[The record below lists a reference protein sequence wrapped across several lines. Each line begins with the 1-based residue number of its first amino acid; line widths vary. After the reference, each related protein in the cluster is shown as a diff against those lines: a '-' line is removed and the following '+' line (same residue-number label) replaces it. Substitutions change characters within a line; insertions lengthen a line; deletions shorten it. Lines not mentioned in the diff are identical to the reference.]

1 MVKYIFL
8 ILYFFVSVGVAKLP
22 ELNAEQKSL
31 KISQMRIDI
40 KIVAN
45 IATTTMDIKYYN
57 PYDRD
62 LTGEFSMPL
71 REGEKI
77 SRYALM
83 IDGRLREGVVVEKVK
98 AREAFEA
105 VVRKNIDPGIANITK
120 GNYFKTKIYPIP
132 AKGYKRV
139 VVETTQQLNSDHY
152 ILPIQDQK
160 PIDKFILN
168 IEIIKSDV
176 KEQIK
181 LSEFN
186 QIHVTEDNQAYVV
199 HFQKENFSLRK
210 PIKFR
215 LPKIDRSNYQLFTQ
229 TIDKKTYFY
238 LHLNSPKL
246 SKKEK
251 KAPKSITIYWDNSFS
266 ADSRDIDRELKLLDS
281 YLRSIRGAKNIYLIP
296 FNYKLNKS
304 KKFKIDQ
311 DTIPLIQYIKSLK
324 NDGGTTLA
332 RLKLNLKSDEI
343 LLFSDAINTIGG
355 EGAKVGKKPIYSITS
370 SSGSNYSFLKKISSK
385 TSGEFVNLNNLT
397 DEEALNLLTQDREKF
412 LSCSYKKSEIG
423 DIYPNIATHVGKTLD
438 IVGILKSQ
446 KAKLV
451 VNFGDQNGITK
462 RETFIITKGKD
473 SPNISHLWA
482 SKKLDF
488 LSLDREKNKK
498 SIKRLSQKYNIITR
512 DMAFI
517 VLDSVEDYVKY
528 KIRPPKELREEYNRV
543 ISQIKKD
550 KRDRQKEIKI
560 DNLRRI
566 NELKSWYKNPP
577 KIDREK
583 RQNEN
588 EDGGGLGGDI
598 APVVEASPVSEPML
612 DDSLSSRKSKKL
624 KKSKRENSS
633 IQILSWVPD
642 APYMKKLRSIS
653 IKSFDKYYYEFKKSN
668 LNRPAFYIEVSDY
681 LFKKGLHKRAVRV
694 LTNAVELDLENPE
707 LLKVVAKRLMDEK
720 EYSLAIMIYKEIK
733 TLRPDEP
740 QSYRDLAIAYKNRKN
755 YQKAL
760 DYYNYILS
768 KDWGRFDDIKD
779 VIFNELNALISQH
792 RKRVNLK
799 KVDRAYIYHM
809 PLDVRITV
817 SWSSND
823 NDIDLWVVDP
833 DGEKCYY
840 SYPNTRMGGKISRD
854 FTQGYGPEE
863 FTLKKAKRG
872 IYIVYLH
879 YFSESRPSI
888 TGPVTIHGKLTTHY
902 GTKNEKSKKI
912 MIQLEKDKDTMQI
925 GILKFN

>member
-1 MVKYIFL
+1 MAKYIFL
-8 ILYFFVSVGVAKLP
+8 ILWFFLSVSMAKLP

-31 KISQMRIDI
+31 KISQMSVDI

-45 IATTTMDIKYYN
+45 IATTTMDIEYYN

-77 SRYALM
+77 SRYALVV
-83 IDGRLREGVVVEKVK
+83 DGRLREGVVVDKVK

-105 VVRKNIDPGIANITK
+105 VVRKKIDPGIANITK

-139 VVETTQQLNSDHY
+139 VVETTQQLNSDYY

-160 PIDKFILN
+160 PIDKFTLN
-168 IEIIKSDV
+168 IEITKSSAD
-176 KEQIK
+176 EQIK
-181 LSEFN
+181 LLEFN

-199 HFQKENFSLRK
+199 HFQKENFALKR

-215 LPKIDRSNYQLFTQ
+215 LPKMDRSNYQLFTQ
-229 TIDKKTYFY
+229 TIDNKRYFY
-238 LHLNSPKL
+238 LHLTTPKL

-251 KAPKSITIYWDNSFS
+251 KAPKSIAIYWDNSFS
-266 ADSRDIDRELKLLDS
+266 AKDRDVDRELKLLDS
-281 YLRSIRGAKNIYLIP
+281 YLKSIGGTKNIYLIP
-296 FNYKLNKS
+296 FNYRLGKS

-311 DTIPLIQYIKSLK
+311 DTSSLMRYIKSLK
-324 NDGGTTLA
+324 NDGGTTLS

-343 LLFSDAINTIGG
+343 LIFSDGINTIGK
-355 EGAKVGKKPIYSITS
+355 ESVKIGKKPIYSITS
-370 SSGSNYSFLKKISSK
+370 SSGSNYSFLKKISSG
-385 TSGEFVNLNNLT
+385 SRGEFINLSNLT
-397 DEEALNLLTQDREKF
+397 NQEALSLLTQDEEKF
-412 LSCSYKKSEIG
+412 LSCSYKSSEMG
-423 DIYPNIATHVGKTLD
+423 EIYPKVATHVGKTVD
-438 IVGILKSQ
+438 IVGVLKRE
-446 KAKLV
+446 KAKLI

-462 RETFIITKGKD
+462 RETFIITKGRN
-473 SPNISHLWA
+473 SPNISYLWA
-482 SKKLDF
+482 SKKIDF
-488 LSLDREKNKK
+488 LSLDREKNRDA
-498 SIKRLSQKYNIITR
+498 IKRLSQKYNIVTR
-512 DMAFI
+512 DTAFI

-528 KIRPPKELREEYNRV
+528 KIRPPRELREEYDR
-543 ISQIKKD
+543 IMSQLKKD
-550 KRDRQKEIKI
+550 KRDKQKEIKA

-566 NELKSWYKNPP
+566 KKLKDWYRDPP
-577 KIDREK
+577 KINMKKSRDGD
-583 RQNEN
+583 
-588 EDGGGLGGDI
+588 EDVGELGGDI
-598 APVVEASPVSEPML
+598 APVVEASPPSEPML
-612 DDSLSSRKSKKL
+612 GDRASSKKSN
-624 KKSKRENSS
+624 KSKRENSS
-633 IQILSWVPD
+633 IEILSWVPD
-642 APYMKKLRSIS
+642 APYMKKLRSLS

-681 LFKKGLHKRAVRV
+681 LFKRGLHKRAVRV
-694 LTNAVELDLENPE
+694 LTNVVELDLENPE

-733 TLRPDEP
+733 SLRPDEP

-755 YQKAL
+755 YQKSL

-768 KDWGRFDDIKD
+768 KDWGRFNDIKD

-792 RKRVNLK
+792 RRDINLK

-809 PLDVRITV
+809 PLDIRITV

-833 DGEKCYY
+833 NGEKCYY
-840 SYPNTRMGGKISRD
+840 VYPNTKMGGKISRD

-872 IYIVYLH
+872 SYIVYLH
-879 YFSESRPSI
+879 YFSESRQSI

-902 GTKNEKSKKI
+902 GTKKEKSKKI
-912 MIQLEKDKDTMQI
+912 MIQLERDKDSMQI
-925 GILKFN
+925 GILNFKQ